1 MNPTTLVRRSGWLAA
16 AIVAWMLPI
25 ATPAASAQPPP
36 DTPLPDVQKLGPQI
50 GTRVPSFTLQDQ
62 HGRSRTL
69 ESLLGAKGAM
79 LVFFRSADW

>member
-1 MNPTTLVRRSGWLAA
+1 MNPSPHPHRAGWLAA
-16 AIVAWMLPI
+16 AIVVGMLPI
-25 ATPAASAQPPP
+25 ATLAASRQAST
-36 DTPLPDVQKLGPQI
+36 DTPLPDIQKLGPQI

-62 HGRSRTL
+62 HGQSRTL